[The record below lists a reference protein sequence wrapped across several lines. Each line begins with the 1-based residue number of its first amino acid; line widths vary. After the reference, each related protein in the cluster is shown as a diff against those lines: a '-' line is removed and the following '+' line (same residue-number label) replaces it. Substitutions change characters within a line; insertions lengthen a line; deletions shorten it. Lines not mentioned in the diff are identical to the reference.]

1 MDIFVNSG
9 FLQCC
14 KGQAFPRDDR
24 VVALHILH
32 DFRTF

>member
-9 FLQCC
+9 FLQRC
-14 KGQAFPRDDR
+14 KGQAFQSDDR